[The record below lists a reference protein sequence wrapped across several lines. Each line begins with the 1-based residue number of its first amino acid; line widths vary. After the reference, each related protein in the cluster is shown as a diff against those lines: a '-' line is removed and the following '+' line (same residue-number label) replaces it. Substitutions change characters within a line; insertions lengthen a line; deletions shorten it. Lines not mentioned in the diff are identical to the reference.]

1 MDTIIVGGGLA
12 GLSAAAHLVEAGR
25 KVTLLEA
32 RNRLGGRV
40 WSADHDGMAVELG
53 PEWLDGRGSMARLLR
68 QGGAH
73 LTVSEGP
80 HLERAG
86 EVWRPSRE
94 NEVVQRIVRR
104 LLRKGDPDRPLLE
117 ALHQNGRGGELAQ
130 AQEHLLPYVEGFH
143 AADPRRLSSRWL
155 MEVEAN
161 QSADVSEAR
170 VASGLSGAVQLLAE
184 RLNGRATVRLDTP
197 VRSIHWTPGHATV
210 STSTDSLNARCVVV
224 TVPLGVLKAGTLPID
239 PFPASHTMA
248 LTQLEAGQVHKVVL
262 SFKQAPWTGRVPDS
276 TLFLHDASLP
286 FPTWWRPVD
295 PEHPVIIG
303 WCGGPL
309 AERLSDQSS
318 PEIVGLAVES
328 LARALGLSRAALEQQ
343 IDHVWFHNWNRDPYA
358 MGSYSYVASGGI
370 DAPAHLGRPES
381 NTLFFA
387 GEATCSHGYNATMDG
402 AIQSGVRAAEEILR
416 SVHS

>member
-1 MDTIIVGGGLA
+1 MDAIVVGGGLA

-25 KVTLLEA
+25 NVTLLEA

-40 WSADHDGMAVELG
+40 WSAVHDGMAVELG
-53 PEWLDGRGSMARLLR
+53 PEWLDGNGSMARLLR

-73 LTVSEGP
+73 ITESEGQ

-86 EVWRPSRE
+86 AQWKPSRE

-117 ALHQNGRGGELAQ
+117 ALHQSGRGGELAQ

-170 VASGLSGAVQLLAE
+170 VASGLTGAVEVLT
-184 RLNGRATVRLDTP
+184 RRIGDRATIRLDSP
-197 VRSIHWTPGHATV
+197 VQSIRWTPGHVTVTTAT
-210 STSTDSLNARCVVV
+210 DALEARSVIV
-224 TVPLGVLKAGTLPID
+224 TVPLGVLKAGTLSID
-239 PFPASHTMA
+239 PFPASHAMA
-248 LTQLEAGQVHKVVL
+248 LTQLEAGHALKVVI
-262 SFKQAPWTGRVPDS
+262 SFTRAPWVDRIPDN
-276 TLFLHDASLP
+276 TLFLHDSSLH

-295 PEHPVIIG
+295 PEQPVIIG

-309 AERLSDQSS
+309 AERLSDLSS

-328 LARALGLSRAALEQQ
+328 LARALNLSRAELERE
-343 IDHVWFHNWNRDPYA
+343 IDHVWFHNWNRDAYA
-358 MGSYSYVASGGI
+358 MGAYSYVASGGI

-402 AIQSGVRAAEEILR
+402 AIQSGVRVAEEILR
-416 SVHS
+416 TK